1 MLDYVN
7 NFNCPDII
15 IYKIK
20 DNCTQGLSDDAWAEF
35 LFSIILQISLLFFP
49 QADHDVPDESYL
61 EEEEEAIND
70 TPATTAYM
78 YPKQLQEK
86 RSESNQGQGSS
97 IAHST
102 GTNLRV
108 WGFSLNLICIFSIQI
123 HYADM
128 IPVNLFL
135 VLCRSTKLP
144 YRRL

>member
-1 MLDYVN
+1 MTCEQ
-7 NFNCPDII
+7 NF
-15 IYKIK
+15 
-20 DNCTQGLSDDAWAEF
+20 F
-35 LFSIILQISLLFFP
+35 FFSIILQISLLFFP

-78 YPKQLQEK
+78 YPNRLQEK

-108 WGFSLNLICIFSIQI
+108 
-123 HYADM
+123 
-128 IPVNLFL
+128 
-135 VLCRSTKLP
+135 
-144 YRRL
+144 